1 MESDFAANLVKV
13 ETQETDVAAEYEK
26 ITQENKAMKTSK
38 EQDVEYK
45 NQELKRLSMKLIELT
60 SDDETGGAEGVEAHE
75 ERPAR
80 GPEEQD
86 QGSPQDLRL
95 PR

>member
-1 MESDFAANLVKV
+1 MAESDFAANLVKV

-60 SDDETGGAEGVEAHE
+60 SDDEAGGAEGVEAHE
-75 ERPAR
+75 ERPA
-80 GPEEQD
+80 
-86 QGSPQDLRL
+86 
-95 PR
+95 